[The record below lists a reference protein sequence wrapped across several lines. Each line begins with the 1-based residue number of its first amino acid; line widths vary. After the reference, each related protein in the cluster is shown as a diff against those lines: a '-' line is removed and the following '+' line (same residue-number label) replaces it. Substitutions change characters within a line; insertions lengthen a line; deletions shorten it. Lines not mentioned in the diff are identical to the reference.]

1 MKHTLIALALVLG
14 LAACKQGS
22 QVKESESTVART
34 TFITG
39 EVTLHRGEA
48 DQQLKVGD
56 MLQQGDRVST
66 AAASTAE
73 IVIKGQGIVRLSE
86 STELTLASL
95 QENLKTKIDLKSG
108 SSAFF
113 LRKMDR
119 TGEFTVQ
126 SPTAVAGVRGTAFMV
141 SVDSPTESRVALY
154 DGAVAVKNDKGKEV
168 VLSEPGELSIRSGQ
182 DISDKAVRPLSKESL
197 AALKKL
203 AVFQRNTIMEYNS
216 LLDEIKSSDAIKGV
230 EINGSTDDKIAQL
243 KDETARPEKG
253 ERVRRADENTIK
265 RDTKKDPLKI
275 EPNKTF

>member
-1 MKHTLIALALVLG
+1 
-14 LAACKQGS
+14 
-22 QVKESESTVART
+22 
-34 TFITG
+34 
-39 EVTLHRGEA
+39 
-48 DQQLKVGD
+48 
-56 MLQQGDRVST
+56 
-66 AAASTAE
+66 
-73 IVIKGQGIVRLSE
+73 
-86 STELTLASL
+86 
-95 QENLKTKIDLKSG
+95 
-108 SSAFF
+108 
-113 LRKMDR
+113 
-119 TGEFTVQ
+119 
-126 SPTAVAGVRGTAFMV
+126 
-141 SVDSPTESRVALY
+141 
-154 DGAVAVKNDKGKEV
+154 GAVAVKNDKGKEV